1 MSTSI
6 LNLLL
11 WFPWLNFY
19 SESLFLQLLI
29 VVTFYYFISST
40 NLFYASFTMFIFIL
54 LLSIFLSYYNLEVL
68 TGFLLVIEFTAF
80 FIILLF
86 LLSMNFES
94 LIKSTVFSFS
104 FLMLFCLF
112 FFLFFTI
119 FDYQK
124 DHLNFL
130 NPVLYLDDYYESLN
144 NNISNDIFGL
154 YISYYFLNSFLFFL
168 FFFLVFIASLV
179 CITLV
184 KFSKFSLYN
193 STLSFS
199 YIFDFFKNISSFDF
213 LRKQSMHYQNKRKPV
228 SKLIRF
234 TKLNVAEE

>member
-1 MSTSI
+1 MSNSI

-40 NLFYASFTMFIFIL
+40 NLFYASFTLFTFIL
-54 LLSIFLSYYNLEVL
+54 LLGVFLAYYNLEVL

-94 LIKSTVFSFS
+94 LIKSSVLSFF
-104 FLMLFCLF
+104 FLLLFCLI
-112 FFLFFTI
+112 FFLFFII

-124 DHLNFL
+124 DYLNFL
-130 NPVLYLDDYYESLN
+130 NPILYLDDYYESLN
-144 NNISNDIFGL
+144 NNVSNDIFGL

-168 FFFLVFIASLV
+168 FFF
-179 CITLV
+179 
-184 KFSKFSLYN
+184 
-193 STLSFS
+193 
-199 YIFDFFKNISSFDF
+199 
-213 LRKQSMHYQNKRKPV
+213 
-228 SKLIRF
+228 
-234 TKLNVAEE
+234 